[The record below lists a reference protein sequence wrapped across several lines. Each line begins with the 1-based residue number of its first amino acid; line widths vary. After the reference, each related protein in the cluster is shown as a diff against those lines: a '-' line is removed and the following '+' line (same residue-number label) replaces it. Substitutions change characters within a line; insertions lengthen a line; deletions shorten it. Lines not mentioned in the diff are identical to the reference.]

1 MLPMKPKKDDLHL
14 PDPDSKGMVFVRLCK
29 PSPTIVFE
37 TYWRFASER
46 QLIFSRR
53 ISGKSAP
60 WTADTILNSYKFTNA
75 FRASD
80 RTSQYLIRNVIY
92 KGPCSLTNTVFR
104 TLLFKLFNNIETW
117 ELLIERLGRIR
128 YEDFDW
134 QRCDEVLTTVQTAGR
149 RIYSPAY
156 IMPTSQGVKGDRKHR
171 THLAL
176 LRYMMSDDLPN
187 RIQNSKTMHEAFEI
201 LRAYPGIGPFL
212 AYQFVIDLNYSDHFN
227 FSEMEFVVPG
237 PGARDGL
244 KKCFSDFGD
253 YSEEEVICWIAENQE
268 EAFAIRGLPAC
279 TLWGRPLQMIDCQNL
294 FCEVDKYARIAHP
307 DIVGHSKRTRI
318 KQKFRPKSNYFS
330 PWYPPKWELN
340 DRIAKTLRHNKV
352 DLAHPFSDYGDVSE

>member
-1 MLPMKPKKDDLHL
+1 MKPKKDDLHL
-14 PDPDSKGMVFVRLCK
+14 LDPDSKGMVFARLCK

-37 TYWRFASER
+37 TYWHFASER
-46 QLIFSRR
+46 QLIFTRR

-60 WTADTILNSYKFTNA
+60 WTTDTILNSYKFTNA

-117 ELLIERLGRIR
+117 ELLTETLGQIR
-128 YEDFDW
+128 YEDFNW
-134 QRCDEVLTTVQTAGR
+134 QHCDEVLTTVQTTGG

-176 LRYMMSDDLPN
+176 LRYMMSDYLPN
-187 RIQNSKTMHEAFEI
+187 RVQNSKTMNEAFEI
-201 LRAYPGIGPFL
+201 LRAYSGIGPFL
-212 AYQFVIDLNYSDHFN
+212 AYQFVTDLNYSDHFN
-227 FSEMEFVVPG
+227 FSEMEFVIPG

-253 YSEEEVICWIAENQE
+253 YSEEEVIRWVAEIQE
-268 EAFAIRGLPAC
+268 EAFSKRGLHAC
-279 TLWGRPLQMIDCQNL
+279 SLWGRPLQMIDCQNL

-318 KQKFRPKSNYFS
+318 KQRFRPKPNYFS

-340 DRIAKTLRHNKV
+340 DRIAKALRHDKDN
-352 DLAHPFSDYGDVSE
+352 LAHAFSDYGDV